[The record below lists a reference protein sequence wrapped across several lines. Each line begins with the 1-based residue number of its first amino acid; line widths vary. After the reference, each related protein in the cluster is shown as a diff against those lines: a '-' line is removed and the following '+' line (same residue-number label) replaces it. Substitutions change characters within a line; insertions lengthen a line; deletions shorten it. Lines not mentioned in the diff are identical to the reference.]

1 MLSREELM
9 TITPDDI
16 LQSSVFAE
24 DREPED
30 ELLRRPAAH

>member
-1 MLSREELM
+1 M

-30 ELLRRPAAH
+30 EEAAPGGAV

>member
-1 MLSREELM
+1 M

-16 LQSSVFAE
+16 LKSSVFAE

-30 ELLRRPAAH
+30 DEPIAGAA

>member
-1 MLSREELM
+1 M

-16 LQSSVFAE
+16 LMSSVFAE

-30 ELLRRPAAH
+30 EQPPAGAV

>member
-1 MLSREELM
+1 M

-16 LQSSVFAE
+16 LASSVFAE

-30 ELLRRPAAH
+30 ELPALGAM

>member
-1 MLSREELM
+1 M

-24 DREPED
+24 DHEPED
-30 ELLRRPAAH
+30 DEPIAGYAG

>member
-1 MLSREELM
+1 M

-16 LQSSVFAE
+16 LASSVFAE

-30 ELLRRPAAH
+30 SDDLPVLGTV